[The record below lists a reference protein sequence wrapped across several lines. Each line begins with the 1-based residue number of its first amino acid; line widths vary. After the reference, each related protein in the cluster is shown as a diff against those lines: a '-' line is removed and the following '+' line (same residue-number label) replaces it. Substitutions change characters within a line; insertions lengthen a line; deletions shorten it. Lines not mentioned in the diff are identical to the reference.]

1 MTNLTFD
8 NALFFVENLSRQYRE
23 GQGLSNLERAI
34 FQGLWEGLRFKDI
47 AKTYPGA
54 GLDHIQRNAA
64 PKLYRFLSKATGE
77 KVKAHTLKSVI
88 NQAYF
93 HDNLLP
99 SAEVLTRDIRA
110 KMKEYIPVIDWGE
123 APEIQ
128 GFVGRTTEVE
138 QLQHWIIRDRCRLVA
153 ILGLGGIG
161 KTGLA
166 VELINRLK
174 TAPQQPFQL
183 VFWRSLRDAPELET
197 IVTDLLE
204 FIARETNI
212 SVNTTPELKQKINQL
227 IKVLAEVPCLVV
239 LDNLESI
246 FRPKDNQVGT
256 YLNGYENYGEFLQR
270 VREGRHQSCL
280 LITSREKPSE
290 IETSNLC
297 QALPIKGLQAEAE
310 AILAQK
316 GLSGTTQQKQDLITK
331 YDGNPLALIIASEL
345 IKEVYQGKIQEFLN
359 VDRLIT
365 GKIEDLLNQQYQ
377 RLSELEK
384 PVMYWLAIN
393 RKPVSL
399 PQLQQDI
406 YPSPDYKQL
415 RDAVQSLIQR
425 SLIETTDKGHT
436 LQNVIMEYMTDKLRE
451 AVCEEIK
458 VSQLNENSKLNR
470 YALLKASAEDYIRRT
485 QKRLI
490 INPIMDNLNSI
501 LSKKLVAHFQQMIP
515 QIESQELEGYAAG
528 NLINLLCNS
537 HRAAN
542 LANWDFSGLTIRQAF
557 FRDVELPG
565 VNLEKTKLHQC
576 IFPLSMGEVWHGVFY
591 RDSKLVV
598 GDNLG
603 TLYILD
609 IETHQ
614 TIKILSGHSSNITS
628 LRVNQKTETIISVS
642 RDRTIRFWDFNTGR
656 CQRTVQFQTDAITVS
671 TISPDEKILATN
683 HLNSPDIEI
692 WDLNTGQ
699 HIRTLSGHQASV
711 TGIAFSPTNP
721 QLLVTGSKDTNI
733 IIWNLETGQLIA
745 TLTGHYRET
754 ESGGLAFSK
763 DGNILVTGSNDSTI
777 KFWDISNLSKIKEL
791 HCISDGHQNDVRG
804 LAFSPDRQLLASG
817 DGDRL
822 VKLWDISEITNPKL
836 INTLRGHSSWL
847 NLVRFSENGNYL
859 LTAAADKIVCLWDVE
874 TPKKP
879 VHVETWRGYSN
890 WIRSVAFSPDGKTL
904 ISGSDDYTVRI
915 WDVATKQLKDTWRG
929 HQQRVMTVAVH
940 PDGKILASGSWDYT
954 VRLWNLQTG
963 EWDETDVKD
972 KHTDQVYGVAF
983 TPDRK
988 FLVSVGDDHTVRV
1001 WNVATKSLAKKW
1013 HPQLEQLFAV
1023 AVSLDSQMIAVG
1035 GHKHGIKLW
1044 NLYTYEEKSLTKID
1058 RETTGLAFSPDGK
1071 KLASSSFDRTVQLW
1085 DLATGKE
1092 LRKWLCSQVWTYG
1105 VAFSPN
1111 GELIASGS
1119 EDYSLCLWD
1128 VNSGECRHK
1137 LLGHQKS
1144 VTTVA
1149 FSPDGEIVASGSVDE
1164 TIKLWDVKT
1173 GKCLATLEIP
1183 RPFAGSKVTGIQGET
1198 EAETEVIKAT
1208 LIALGASE
1216 A

>member
-1 MTNLTFD
+1 MNRPSTPNKRSLILTD
-8 NALFFVENLSRQYRE
+8 S
-23 GQGLSNLERAI
+23 GLQRLETAI
-34 FQGLWEGLRFKDI
+34 FKTLGDECSYQELSDLTDQPGSKRLDTDTISKIRQRKGPVYRSSLNFLFKAVGLQLEDSDYTHYQGKKQNIL
-47 AKTYPGA
+47 A
-54 GLDHIQRNAA
+54 
-64 PKLYRFLSKATGE
+64 
-77 KVKAHTLKSVI
+77 
-88 NQAYF
+88 
-93 HDNLLP
+93 
-99 SAEVLTRDIRA
+99 
-110 KMKEYIPVIDWGE
+110 IDWGE

-128 GFVGRTTEVE
+128 GFVGRTTELE
-138 QLQHWIIRDRCRLVA
+138 QLKNWIIGDRCRLVA

-166 VELINRLK
+166 VELINQVEKAL
-174 TAPQQPFQL
+174 QQPFRL

-212 SVNTTPELKQKINQL
+212 PVDNTSDIKSKINQL
-227 IKVLAEVPCLVV
+227 IKVLAQVPCLVV

-256 YLNGYENYGEFLQR
+256 YLNGHENYGELLQR
-270 VREGRHQSCL
+270 VRQSRHQSCL

-290 IETSNLC
+290 VEISNFC
-297 QALPIKGLQAEAE
+297 QTLPIKGLQAEAE
-310 AILAQK
+310 AILNQK
-316 GLSGTTQQKQDLITK
+316 GLLGTSQEKQALISK

-345 IKEVYQGKIQEFLN
+345 IQEVHQGKIQNFLGS
-359 VDRLIT
+359 DRLINN
-365 GKIEDLLNQQYQ
+365 KIEDLLNQQYQ
-377 RLSELEK
+377 RLSDLEK

-399 PQLQQDI
+399 IQLQKDI

-415 RDAVQSLIQR
+415 RDAVQSLIRR
-425 SLIETTDKGHT
+425 SLIETTEKEGYTCYT

-451 AVCEEIK
+451 GICAEIK
-458 VSQLNENSKLNR
+458 SGRLDDPDKFNR

-490 INPIMDNLNSI
+490 INPIMDNLNSEFFEQ
-501 LSKKLVAHFQQMIP
+501 LVPHLKSI
-515 QIESQELEGYAAG
+515 ISLVKSQNLRGYAAG

-537 HRAAN
+537 NRPAN
-542 LANWDFSGLTIRQAF
+542 LADWDFSGLTIRQAF
-557 FRDVELPG
+557 LRDVELPG

-603 TLYILD
+603 TIYILD

-614 TIKILSGHSSNITS
+614 TRKILPAHSSDLTS
-628 LRVNQKTETIISVS
+628 LKVNEEQETIISVS
-642 RDRTIRFWDFNTGR
+642 RDRTIRFWDFNTGK
-656 CQRTVQFQTDAITVS
+656 CQRTIPLQTDAITVS
-671 TISPDEKILATN
+671 TISPDEKFLATN
-683 HLNSPDIEI
+683 HLNSPDVEL

-699 HIRTLSGHQASV
+699 HIRTLSGHQAPV

-733 IIWNLETGQLIA
+733 ILWNLETGKLIE

-754 ESGGLAFSK
+754 ESGSLAFSK

-777 KFWDISNLSKIKEL
+777 KFWDISDLHNIKEF
-791 HCISDGHQNDVRG
+791 HCISDGHQNDVRS
-804 LAFSPDRQLLASG
+804 LAFSPDGKLLASG

-822 VKLWDISEITNPKL
+822 VKLWDISAMTNPKL
-836 INTLRGHSSWL
+836 INTLKAHSSWL
-847 NLVRFSENGNYL
+847 NLVKFSSNGKYL

-874 TPKKP
+874 TPEKP
-879 VHVETWRGYSN
+879 SELETWRGYSN
-890 WIRSVAFSPDGKTL
+890 WIRSLAFSPDGKML

-915 WDVATKQLKDTWRG
+915 WDVTTKQLKDTWRG
-929 HQQRVMTVAVH
+929 HQQRVSTVAIS

-983 TPDRK
+983 APDQS
-988 FLVSVGDDHTVRV
+988 FLVSVGDDWIVRV
-1001 WNVATKSLAKKW
+1001 WNLATKSLAKKW
-1013 HPQLEQLFAV
+1013 QPQLEQLFAV
-1023 AVSLDSQMIAVG
+1023 AVSPDSQMIAVG
-1035 GHKHGIKLW
+1035 GHKHRIKLW
-1044 NLYTYEEKSLTKID
+1044 NIHTDKKKVLTESG
-1058 RETTGLAFSPDGK
+1058 REVLGLAFSPDGK
-1071 KLASSSFDRTVQLW
+1071 KLASSSFDCTVRLW

-1092 LRKWLCSQVWTYG
+1092 LRKWDCQQVWTYG

-1119 EDYSLCLWD
+1119 ADYSLCLWD
-1128 VNSGECRHK
+1128 ISSGECCHR
-1137 LLGHQKS
+1137 LLGHKKS

-1173 GKCLATLEIP
+1173 GECLATLEIP
-1183 RPFAGSKVTGIQGET
+1183 RPFNRGKITGIEGET
-1198 EAETEVIKAT
+1198 KVETEVIQAT
-1208 LIALGASE
+1208 LKALGALE
-1216 A
+1216 